1 LQNIFILIQKTDMK
15 KKYIL
20 PFVVFIILVM
30 SACIG
35 RHKSEQ
41 LLDDAER
48 LMESRPDSAFT
59 MLSSVCASP
68 DSLSKALRMRLELLK
83 AKAQNKMFVPFTT
96 DTTMAAVAEWYDR
109 HGNRSQRMTAHYL
122 LGCVYRDLND
132 APMALDQYH
141 EAVSLA
147 DTTAG
152 DSLQRITNIRSCINM
167 KLFKKSG
174 TKELDSRLKMLK

>member
-1 LQNIFILIQKTDMK
+1 MK
-15 KKYIL
+15 KKIYIL
-20 PFVVFIILVM
+20 PFVVFIILVI
-30 SACIG
+30 SACVD

-41 LLDDAER
+41 LLDAAEL

-68 DSLSKALRMRLELLK
+68 DSLPKALRMRLELLK

-96 DTTMAAVAEWYDR
+96 DSTMAAVAEWYDR

-147 DTTAG
+147 DTQPVIATGIHSAG
-152 DSLQRITNIRSCINM
+152 YTDRWEHCSTKWALRNM
-167 KLFKKSG
+167 NLKSG
-174 TKELDSRLKMLK
+174 RTLMQPP